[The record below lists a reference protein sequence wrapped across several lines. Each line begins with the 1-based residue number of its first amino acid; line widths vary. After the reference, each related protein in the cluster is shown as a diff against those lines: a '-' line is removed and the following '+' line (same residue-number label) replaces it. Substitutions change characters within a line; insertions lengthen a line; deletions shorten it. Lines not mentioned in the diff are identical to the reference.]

1 MPWYTAGKDEPM
13 EVALRYQI
21 TMKKLSDD
29 ASDCKFEKQRYKLF
43 IIHLA
48 EIFIITI
55 LCT

>member
-29 ASDCKFEKQRYKLF
+29 ASDCKYNQIKDKPFITQLAYLF
-43 IIHLA
+43 
-48 EIFIITI
+48 
-55 LCT
+55 

>member
-29 ASDCKFEKQRYKLF
+29 ASDCKYNQIKDKLF
-43 IIHLA
+43 TQLVHLVVN
-48 EIFIITI
+48 
-55 LCT
+55 L